1 MGVIGK
7 IAAEKRTWNTCKER
21 KNLELDNTYFM
32 LYDIKRNNE
41 HSTIELLERNKNK
54 ARIAVD
60 DRIYDV
66 DIIEVENGVYSI
78 LLDGVS
84 FNVELTQTENKKY
97 SVNTLYNHYDV
108 EIIDAESRYVNSR
121 KSAEDDDAA
130 FISTP
135 MPGKVVKILVK
146 EGDIVKG
153 GDTVIIVS
161 AMKMESE
168 YKVNTDKIIKK
179 ILVNEGDTIEGHQHL
194 VLLEDIENN

>member
-1 MGVIGK
+1 
-7 IAAEKRTWNTCKER
+7 
-21 KNLELDNTYFM
+21 M

-60 DRIYDV
+60 NRIYDV

-78 LLDGVS
+78 LLDGTS

-121 KSAEDDDAA
+121 KSTEDDDAA